1 MAFDSSINMR
11 NDLIF
16 KYIFGYEKNERIL
29 IALLNAILGLEGADR
44 IVKLTF
50 LNTFNLQEYIKDKLS
65 TLDVKAEDSTG
76 RRINIEMQVESE
88 QAYINRVIYYHDK
101 LYTGQLKK
109 SEPFE
114 ELNKAISIS
123 ILNFILFKEEKELHN
138 IYRYLNIKS
147 KKELSDIKELHFIEL
162 PKFKK
167 DKSKKK
173 QSRFEKWLHVLK
185 FGEIYA
191 DDIDNLP
198 DELKEEEEIVMALQ
212 EMVRASNDEMVRQ
225 ILEMRSKAR
234 HEEASR
240 LYQAKQRGKEEGRK
254 EGIEEGRK
262 EGRKEGIEKRNIE
275 IAKNL
280 LKLNFPVEAISQATG
295 LTDVEIEGLKKS
307 C

>member
-1 MAFDSSINMR
+1 MDSSINLR

-16 KYIFGYEKNERIL
+16 KYVFGYEKNERIL

-50 LNTFNLQEYIKDKLS
+50 INTFNIQEYLKDKLTS
-65 TLDVKAEDSTG
+65 LDVKAEDNTG
-76 RRINIEMQVESE
+76 RRLNIEMQVEPDRS
-88 QAYINRVIYYHDK
+88 YINRVIYYHDR
-101 LYTGQLKK
+101 LYTSQLQE

-114 ELNKAISIS
+114 ELHKTISIS
-123 ILNFILFKEEKELHN
+123 ILNFTLLKKERDLHN

-147 KKELSDIKELHFIEL
+147 KEELTDLKELHFIEL
-162 PKFKK
+162 TKFKK
-167 DKSKKK
+167 NKPKKL

-191 DDIDNLP
+191 DNIDDLP

-212 EMVRASNDEMVRQ
+212 EMVRASNDEQVRQ

-240 LYQAKQRGKEEGRK
+240 LYQAKQEGKEEGK
-254 EGIEEGRK
+254 EEGIKAGKEE
-262 EGRKEGIEKRNIE
+262 EKIS
-275 IAKNL
+275 IAKNMIN
-280 LKLNFPVEAISQATG
+280 LNFPVEAISQATG
-295 LTDVEIEGLKKS
+295 LSIGEIGKLK
-307 C
+307 